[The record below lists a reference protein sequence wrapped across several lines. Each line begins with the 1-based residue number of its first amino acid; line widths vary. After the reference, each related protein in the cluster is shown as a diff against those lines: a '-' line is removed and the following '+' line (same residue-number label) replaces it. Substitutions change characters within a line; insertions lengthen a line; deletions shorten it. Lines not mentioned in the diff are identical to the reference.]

1 MQKEQPSWSLLSR
14 HQSCIPTEG
23 LETLIRTSLLSVL
36 VDFFGFNK
44 YLEGKSHYSN
54 SLL

>member
-23 LETLIRTSLLSVL
+23 SETLDRTLIPSFL
-36 VDFFGFNK
+36 VDFFGFSK
-44 YLEGKSHYSN
+44 ALRRAGYFDPAL
-54 SLL
+54 